1 MEYLCGYG
9 ENAETGEP
17 MNGYN
22 YGWPENNGGSN
33 SRQSSVCSNGY
44 LYGVKDDLSGRNPG
58 KQPMTECSYGWN
70 PQQQTMTG
78 YNNGW
83 NTQNQPTTGESS
95 TTRGSSSRA
104 PRQHQQQQQQQGR
117 SEAQREPSGGDLGN
131 SDLSSATTAPED
143 AADSDKF
150 VCGTGGGSNEP
161 PLPRFDLLDFLPSL
175 SSKREAGSEGG
186 DEDDGGSS
194 ISRHCYSRGCQQVK
208 SSPVISYG
216 VVVAANEPPPPPPA
230 VAIKNF

>member
-1 MEYLCGYG
+1 
-9 ENAETGEP
+9 
-17 MNGYN
+17 
-22 YGWPENNGGSN
+22 
-33 SRQSSVCSNGY
+33 
-44 LYGVKDDLSGRNPG
+44 
-58 KQPMTECSYGWN
+58 MTECSYGWN

-117 SEAQREPSGGDLGN
+117 SEAQREPRFLHSYSFRPGPDGQLVRQVLFSLFNESGGDLGN